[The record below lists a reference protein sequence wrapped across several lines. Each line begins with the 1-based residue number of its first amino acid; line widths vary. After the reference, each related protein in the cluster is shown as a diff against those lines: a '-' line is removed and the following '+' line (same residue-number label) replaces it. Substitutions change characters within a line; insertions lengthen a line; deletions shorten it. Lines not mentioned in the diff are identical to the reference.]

1 MSQTEPGGPPPAWE
15 DFVARHG
22 VGDLVD
28 GRVTK
33 VLPFGAFIRV
43 EDGFD
48 GLLVGEDRP
57 EVGADVSVRIADI
70 DHEKRRMKLVTP

>member
-1 MSQTEPGGPPPAWE
+1 MSRTQPGGPAPAWE
-15 DFVARHG
+15 DFVARHS

-28 GRVTK
+28 GQVTK

-43 EDGFD
+43 AEGFD

-57 EVGADVSVRIADI
+57 QLGSTVSVRIADV
-70 DHEKRRMKLVTP
+70 DHEKHRLKLVAP

>member
-1 MSQTEPGGPPPAWE
+1 MSQTEPGGPAPAWE
-15 DFVARHG
+15 DFIAKHG

-28 GRVTK
+28 GQVTK

-43 EDGFD
+43 AGAVD

-57 EVGADVSVRIADI
+57 EVGANVSVRIADI
-70 DHEKRRMKLVTP
+70 DHEKRRMKLVAP

>member
-1 MSQTEPGGPPPAWE
+1 MAHTQPDGPAPSWE

-22 VGDLVD
+22 IGDLVD
-28 GRVTK
+28 GEVTK

-43 EDGFD
+43 ADGFD
-48 GLLVGEDRP
+48 GLLVGQDRP
-57 EVGADVSVRIADI
+57 DLGSTVSVRIADI

>member
-1 MSQTEPGGPPPAWE
+1 MSRMEPGVPLPAWE
-15 DFVARHG
+15 EFVARHG
-22 VGDLVD
+22 IGDLVD

-43 EDGFD
+43 AGAID

-57 EVGADVSVRIADI
+57 EVGANVSVRIADI
-70 DHEKRRMKLVTP
+70 DHEKRRMKLVAP